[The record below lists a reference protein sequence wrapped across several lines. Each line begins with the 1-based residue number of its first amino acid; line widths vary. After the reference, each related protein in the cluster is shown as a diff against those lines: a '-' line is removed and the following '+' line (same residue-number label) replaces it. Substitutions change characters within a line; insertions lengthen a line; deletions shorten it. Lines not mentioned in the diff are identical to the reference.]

1 MTKTESVIQKEGIAH
16 HEETERQMSK
26 KAKKIP
32 LEEKT
37 HEALEQ
43 KAKAEGTTPDELAAK
58 IVEQKASSVF
68 PADAKINDYGFLH
81 FKNSWLEN
89 LGWHKG
95 MALKIDKNP
104 DGSVTLRKA

>member
-1 MTKTESVIQKEGIAH
+1 LK
-16 HEETERQMSK
+16 
-26 KAKKIP
+26 
-32 LEEKT
+32 EKT
-37 HEALEQ
+37 YEALEE

-58 IVEQKASSVF
+58 IVEEKATSVF

-81 FKNSWLEN
+81 FKNAWLEN
-89 LGWHKG
+89 LGWTKG